1 MFFESEILTHK
12 KLLGINYKTMKYLV
26 AKFKINA
33 GDDMMQ
39 ICRDLLADC
48 AAEAG
53 FESFEETEQG
63 IDAYVQKDL
72 FEQEVLDKNL
82 HNFPIEN
89 TTISYSIDD
98 AEDKD
103 WNQEWEERGFD
114 PICVDD
120 QILIY
125 DAKHP
130 ELHPTTSP
138 DHIEIGIEAKLAFGT
153 GNHETTRMIVSTLLN
168 NNLYKKRVLDC
179 GCGTGILGIV
189 AAKLGASKVVGYD
202 IDEWSVENAKHNA
215 KLNGIDNMEVYFG
228 NASVINH
235 ISGVFDIILANI
247 NRNILL
253 NDMKTFRSVLND
265 EGLLILSGFYEEDV
279 PTLLA
284 KAQELGLQEIGKR
297 TDNNWTCLVF
307 KN

>member
-1 MFFESEILTHK
+1 
-12 KLLGINYKTMKYLV
+12 MKYLV
-26 AKFKINA
+26 VKFKINT

-39 ICRDLLADC
+39 ICRDLLADS

-63 IDAYVQKDL
+63 IDAYVQKDF

-89 TTISYSIDD
+89 TAISYSIED

-103 WNQEWEERGFD
+103 WNQEWEEQGFE

-168 NNLYKKRVLDC
+168 NNLYQKRVLDC

-189 AAKLGASKVVGYD
+189 AAKLGASEVVGYD

-253 NDMKTFRSVLND
+253 NDMKTFRSVLNKG
-265 EGLLILSGFYEEDV
+265 GLLVLSGFYEEDV
-279 PTLLA
+279 PTLLT

-307 KN
+307 KD

>member
-1 MFFESEILTHK
+1 
-12 KLLGINYKTMKYLV
+12 MKYLV
-26 AKFKINA
+26 ANFKLA
-33 GDDMMQ
+33 SSDELLQVCM
-39 ICRDLLADC
+39 DLLADS

-53 FESFEETEQG
+53 FESFEETQEG
-63 IDAYVQKDL
+63 LEAYVQKEL
-72 FEQEVLDKNL
+72 FDKDALDASIAD
-82 HNFPIEN
+82 FPIEG
-89 TTISYSIDD
+89 TDISYTIED

-103 WNQEWEERGFD
+103 WNEEWEEQGFD

-120 QILIY
+120 QVLIY

-168 NNLYKKRVLDC
+168 MNLYKMRVLDC
-179 GCGTGILGIV
+179 GCGTGILGLV
-189 AAKLGASKVVGYD
+189 ASKLGASEVVGYD

-215 KLNGIDNMEVYFG
+215 QLNGVDNLEVYFG

-235 ISGVFDIILANI
+235 ISGVFDVVLANI

-253 NDMKTFRSVLND
+253 EDMKSFRGVLN
-265 EGLLILSGFYEEDV
+265 EGGYMILSGFYEEDIPV
-279 PTLLA
+279 LLEKA
-284 KAQELGLQEIGKR
+284 KEFGLYESGRR
-297 TDNNWTCLVF
+297 TDNNWACLVL
-307 KN
+307 KNK

>member
-1 MFFESEILTHK
+1 
-12 KLLGINYKTMKYLV
+12 MKYLV
-26 AKFKINA
+26 AKFKLA
-33 GDDMMQ
+33 TSEDLLQ
-39 ICRDLLADC
+39 VCKDLLADS

-53 FESFEETEQG
+53 FESFEETQEG
-63 IDAYVQKDL
+63 LEAYVQKEL
-72 FEQEVLDKNL
+72 FDKDALDASIAD
-82 HNFPIEN
+82 FPIEG
-89 TTISYSIDD
+89 TDISYTIED

-103 WNQEWEERGFD
+103 WNEEWEEQGFD

-120 QILIY
+120 QVLIY

-168 NNLYKKRVLDC
+168 MNLYKMRVLDC
-179 GCGTGILGIV
+179 GCGTGILGLV
-189 AAKLGASKVVGYD
+189 ASKLGANEVVGYD

-215 KLNGIDNMEVYFG
+215 QLNGVDNLEVYFG

-235 ISGVFDIILANI
+235 ISGVFDVVLANI

-253 NDMKTFRSVLND
+253 EDMKSFRGVLN
-265 EGLLILSGFYEEDV
+265 EGGYMILSGFYEEDIPV
-279 PTLLA
+279 LLEKA
-284 KAQELGLQEIGKR
+284 KEFGLYESGRR
-297 TDNNWTCLVF
+297 TDNNWACLVL

>member
-1 MFFESEILTHK
+1 
-12 KLLGINYKTMKYLV
+12 MKYLV
-26 AKFKINA
+26 AKFKIA
-33 GDDMMQ
+33 TSEDLLQ
-39 ICRDLLADC
+39 VCKDLLADS

-53 FESFEETEQG
+53 FESFEETQEG
-63 IDAYVQKDL
+63 LEAYVQKEL
-72 FEQEVLDKNL
+72 FDKDALDASIAD
-82 HNFPIEN
+82 FPIEG
-89 TTISYSIDD
+89 TDISYTIED

-103 WNQEWEERGFD
+103 WNEEWEEQGFD

-120 QILIY
+120 QVLIY

-168 NNLYKKRVLDC
+168 MNLYKMRVLDC
-179 GCGTGILGIV
+179 GCGTGILGLV
-189 AAKLGASKVVGYD
+189 ASKLGANEVVGYD

-215 KLNGIDNMEVYFG
+215 QLNGVDNLEVYFG

-235 ISGVFDIILANI
+235 ISGVFDVVLANI

-253 NDMKTFRSVLND
+253 ENMKSFRGVLN
-265 EGLLILSGFYEEDV
+265 EGGYMILSGFYEEDIPV
-279 PTLLA
+279 LLEKA
-284 KAQELGLQEIGKR
+284 KEFGLYESGRR
-297 TDNNWTCLVF
+297 TDNNWACLVL
-307 KN
+307 KNK

>member
-1 MFFESEILTHK
+1 
-12 KLLGINYKTMKYLV
+12 MKYLV
-26 AKFKINA
+26 AKFKIA
-33 GDDMMQ
+33 TSEDLLQ
-39 ICRDLLADC
+39 VCKDLLADS

-53 FESFEETEQG
+53 FESFEETQEG
-63 IDAYVQKDL
+63 LEAYVQKEL
-72 FEQEVLDKNL
+72 FDKDALDASIAD
-82 HNFPIEN
+82 FPIEG
-89 TTISYSIDD
+89 TDISYTIED

-103 WNQEWEERGFD
+103 WNEEWEEQGFD

-120 QILIY
+120 QVLIY

-168 NNLYKKRVLDC
+168 MNLYKMRVLDC
-179 GCGTGILGIV
+179 GCGTGILGLV
-189 AAKLGASKVVGYD
+189 ASKLGANEVVGYD

-215 KLNGIDNMEVYFG
+215 QLNGVDNLEVYFG

-235 ISGVFDIILANI
+235 ISGMFDVVLANI

-253 NDMKTFRSVLND
+253 EDMKSFRGVLN
-265 EGLLILSGFYEEDV
+265 EGGYMILSGFYEEDIPV
-279 PTLLA
+279 LLEKA
-284 KAQELGLQEIGKR
+284 KEFGLYESGRR
-297 TDNNWTCLVF
+297 TDNNWACLVL
-307 KN
+307 KNK

>member
-1 MFFESEILTHK
+1 
-12 KLLGINYKTMKYLV
+12 MKYLV
-26 AKFKINA
+26 AKFKIA
-33 GDDMMQ
+33 TSEDLLQ
-39 ICRDLLADC
+39 VCKDLLADS

-53 FESFEETEQG
+53 FESFEETQEG
-63 IDAYVQKDL
+63 LEAYVQKEL
-72 FEQEVLDKNL
+72 FDKDALDASIAD
-82 HNFPIEN
+82 FPIEG
-89 TTISYSIDD
+89 TDLSYTIED

-103 WNQEWEERGFD
+103 WNEEWEEQGFD

-120 QILIY
+120 QVLIY

-168 NNLYKKRVLDC
+168 MNLYKMRVLDC
-179 GCGTGILGIV
+179 GCGTGILGLV
-189 AAKLGASKVVGYD
+189 ASKLGANEVVGYD
-202 IDEWSVENAKHNA
+202 IDEWSVENAKHTA
-215 KLNGIDNMEVYFG
+215 QLNGVDNLEVYFG

-235 ISGVFDIILANI
+235 ISGVFDVVLANI

-253 NDMKTFRSVLND
+253 EDMKSFRGVLN
-265 EGLLILSGFYEEDV
+265 EGGYMILSGFYEEDIPV
-279 PTLLA
+279 LLEKA
-284 KAQELGLQEIGKR
+284 KEFGLYESGRR
-297 TDNNWTCLVF
+297 TDNNWACLVL

>member
-1 MFFESEILTHK
+1 
-12 KLLGINYKTMKYLV
+12 MKYLV
-26 AKFKINA
+26 VKFKIST

-39 ICRDLLADC
+39 ICRDLLADS

-82 HNFPIEN
+82 HNFPIED
-89 TTISYSIDD
+89 TAISYCVKD

-103 WNQEWEERGFD
+103 WNQEWEEQGFE

-130 ELHPTTSP
+130 ELHHTTSP

-168 NNLYKKRVLDC
+168 NNLYQKRVLDC
-179 GCGTGILGIV
+179 GCGTGILGVV
-189 AAKLGASKVVGYD
+189 AAKLGASEVVGYD
-202 IDEWSVENAKHNA
+202 IDEWSVDNAKHNA
-215 KLNGIDNMEVYFG
+215 KLNGINNMKVYFG

-265 EGLLILSGFYEEDV
+265 GGLLILSGFYEEDI
-279 PTLLA
+279 PTLMN

-297 TDNNWTCLVF
+297 TDNNWTCLAF

>member
-1 MFFESEILTHK
+1 
-12 KLLGINYKTMKYLV
+12 MKYLV
-26 AKFKINA
+26 AKFKIA
-33 GDDMMQ
+33 TSEDLLQ
-39 ICRDLLADC
+39 VCKDLLADS

-53 FESFEETEQG
+53 FESFEETQEG
-63 IDAYVQKDL
+63 LEAYVQKEL
-72 FEQEVLDKNL
+72 FDKDALDASIAD
-82 HNFPIEN
+82 FPIEG
-89 TTISYSIDD
+89 TDISYTIED

-103 WNQEWEERGFD
+103 WNEEWEEQGFD

-120 QILIY
+120 QVLIY

-168 NNLYKKRVLDC
+168 MNLYKKRVLDC
-179 GCGTGILGIV
+179 GCGTGILGLV
-189 AAKLGASKVVGYD
+189 ASKLGASEVVGYD

-215 KLNGIDNMEVYFG
+215 QLNGVDNLEVYFG

-235 ISGVFDIILANI
+235 ISGVFDVVLANI

-253 NDMKTFRSVLND
+253 EDMKSFRGVLN
-265 EGLLILSGFYEEDV
+265 EGGYMILSGFYEEDIPV
-279 PTLLA
+279 LLDKA
-284 KAQELGLQEIGKR
+284 KEFGLYESGRR
-297 TDNNWTCLVF
+297 TDNNWACLVL
-307 KN
+307 KNK

>member
-1 MFFESEILTHK
+1 
-12 KLLGINYKTMKYLV
+12 MKYLV
-26 AKFKINA
+26 AKFKIKA
-33 GDDMMQ
+33 SEDLMQ
-39 ICRDLLADC
+39 VCKDLLADS

-53 FESFEETEQG
+53 FESFEETEEG
-63 IDAYVQKDL
+63 MEAYVQKEL
-72 FEQEVLDKNL
+72 FDKDALDASIAD
-82 HNFPIEN
+82 FPIEG
-89 TTISYSIDD
+89 TDLSYTIED

-103 WNQEWEERGFD
+103 WNEEWEEQGFD

-120 QILIY
+120 QVLIY

-168 NNLYKKRVLDC
+168 MNLYKMRVLDC
-179 GCGTGILGIV
+179 GCGTGILGLV
-189 AAKLGASKVVGYD
+189 ASKLGANEVVGYD

-215 KLNGIDNMEVYFG
+215 QLNGVDNLEVYFG

-235 ISGVFDIILANI
+235 ISGVFDVVLANI

-253 NDMKTFRSVLND
+253 EDMKSFRGVLN
-265 EGLLILSGFYEEDV
+265 EGGYMILSGFYEEDIPV
-279 PTLLA
+279 LLEKA
-284 KAQELGLQEIGKR
+284 KEFGLYESGRR
-297 TDNNWTCLVF
+297 TDNNWACLVL
-307 KN
+307 KNK

>member
-1 MFFESEILTHK
+1 
-12 KLLGINYKTMKYLV
+12 MKYLV
-26 AKFKINA
+26 AKFKIA
-33 GDDMMQ
+33 TSEDLLQ
-39 ICRDLLADC
+39 VCKDLLADS

-53 FESFEETEQG
+53 FESFEETQEG
-63 IDAYVQKDL
+63 LEAYVQKEL
-72 FEQEVLDKNL
+72 FDKDALDASIAD
-82 HNFPIEN
+82 FPIEG
-89 TTISYSIDD
+89 TDISYTIED

-103 WNQEWEERGFD
+103 WNEEWEEQGFD

-120 QILIY
+120 QVLIY

-168 NNLYKKRVLDC
+168 MNLYKMRVLDC
-179 GCGTGILGIV
+179 GCGTGILGLV
-189 AAKLGASKVVGYD
+189 ASKLGANEVVGYD
-202 IDEWSVENAKHNA
+202 IDEWSVENAKHNTQ
-215 KLNGIDNMEVYFG
+215 LNGVDNLEVYFG

-235 ISGVFDIILANI
+235 ISGVFDVVLANI

-253 NDMKTFRSVLND
+253 EDMKSFRGVLN
-265 EGLLILSGFYEEDV
+265 EGGYMILSGFYEEDIPV
-279 PTLLA
+279 LLEKA
-284 KAQELGLQEIGKR
+284 KEFGLYESGRR
-297 TDNNWTCLVF
+297 TDNNWACLVL

>member
-1 MFFESEILTHK
+1 
-12 KLLGINYKTMKYLV
+12 MKYLV
-26 AKFKINA
+26 AKFKIKA
-33 GDDMMQ
+33 SEDLMQ
-39 ICRDLLADC
+39 VCKDLLADS

-53 FESFEETEQG
+53 FESFEETEEG
-63 IDAYVQKDL
+63 MEAYVQKEL
-72 FEQEVLDKNL
+72 FDKDALDASIAD
-82 HNFPIEN
+82 FPIEG
-89 TTISYSIDD
+89 TDISYTIED

-103 WNQEWEERGFD
+103 WNEEWEEQGFD

-120 QILIY
+120 QVLIY

-168 NNLYKKRVLDC
+168 MNLYKMRVLDC
-179 GCGTGILGIV
+179 GCGTGILGLV
-189 AAKLGASKVVGYD
+189 ASKLGASEVVGYD

-215 KLNGIDNMEVYFG
+215 QLNGVDNLEVYFG

-235 ISGVFDIILANI
+235 ISGVFDVVLANI

-253 NDMKTFRSVLND
+253 EDMKSFRGVLN
-265 EGLLILSGFYEEDV
+265 EGGYMILSGFYEEDIPV
-279 PTLLA
+279 LLEKA
-284 KAQELGLQEIGKR
+284 KEFGLYESGRR
-297 TDNNWTCLVF
+297 TDNNWACLVL
-307 KN
+307 KNK

>member
-1 MFFESEILTHK
+1 
-12 KLLGINYKTMKYLV
+12 MKYLV
-26 AKFKINA
+26 AKFKIA
-33 GDDMMQ
+33 TSEDLLQ
-39 ICRDLLADC
+39 VCKDLLADS

-53 FESFEETEQG
+53 FESFEETQEG
-63 IDAYVQKDL
+63 LEAYVQKEL
-72 FEQEVLDKNL
+72 FDKVALDASIAD
-82 HNFPIEN
+82 FPIEG
-89 TTISYSIDD
+89 TDISYTIED

-103 WNQEWEERGFD
+103 WNEEWEEQGFD

-120 QILIY
+120 QVLIY

-168 NNLYKKRVLDC
+168 MNLYKMRVLDC
-179 GCGTGILGIV
+179 GCGTGILGLV
-189 AAKLGASKVVGYD
+189 ASKLGANEVVGYD

-215 KLNGIDNMEVYFG
+215 QLNGVDNLEVYFG

-235 ISGVFDIILANI
+235 ISGVFDVVLANI

-253 NDMKTFRSVLND
+253 EDMKSFRGVLN
-265 EGLLILSGFYEEDV
+265 EGGYMILSGFYEEDIPV
-279 PTLLA
+279 LLEKA
-284 KAQELGLQEIGKR
+284 KEFGLYESGRR
-297 TDNNWTCLVF
+297 TDNNWACLVL

>member
-1 MFFESEILTHK
+1 
-12 KLLGINYKTMKYLV
+12 MKYLV
-26 AKFKINA
+26 AIFKIA
-33 GDDMMQ
+33 TSEDLLQ
-39 ICRDLLADC
+39 VCKDLLADS

-53 FESFEETEQG
+53 FESFEETQEG
-63 IDAYVQKDL
+63 LEAYVQKEL
-72 FEQEVLDKNL
+72 FDKDALDASIAD
-82 HNFPIEN
+82 FPIEG
-89 TTISYSIDD
+89 TDISYTIED

-103 WNQEWEERGFD
+103 WNEEWEEQGFD

-120 QILIY
+120 QVLIY

-138 DHIEIGIEAKLAFGT
+138 DHIEIDIEAKLAFGT

-168 NNLYKKRVLDC
+168 MNLYKMRVLDC
-179 GCGTGILGIV
+179 GCGTGILGLV
-189 AAKLGASKVVGYD
+189 ASKLGASEVVGYD

-215 KLNGIDNMEVYFG
+215 QLNGVDNLEVYFG

-235 ISGVFDIILANI
+235 ISGVFDVVLANI

-253 NDMKTFRSVLND
+253 EDMKSFRGVLN
-265 EGLLILSGFYEEDV
+265 EGGYMILSGFYEEDIPV
-279 PTLLA
+279 LLEKA
-284 KAQELGLQEIGKR
+284 KEFGLYESGRR
-297 TDNNWTCLVF
+297 TDNNWACLVL

>member
-1 MFFESEILTHK
+1 
-12 KLLGINYKTMKYLV
+12 MKYLV
-26 AKFKINA
+26 AKFKIA
-33 GDDMMQ
+33 TSEDLLQ
-39 ICRDLLADC
+39 VCKDLLADS

-53 FESFEETEQG
+53 FESFEETQEG
-63 IDAYVQKDL
+63 LEAYVQKEL
-72 FEQEVLDKNL
+72 FDKDALDASIAD
-82 HNFPIEN
+82 FPIEG
-89 TTISYSIDD
+89 TDISYTIED

-103 WNQEWEERGFD
+103 WNEEWEEQGFD

-120 QILIY
+120 QVLIY

-130 ELHPTTSP
+130 ELHPTASP

-168 NNLYKKRVLDC
+168 MNLYKMRVLDC
-179 GCGTGILGIV
+179 GCGTGILGLV
-189 AAKLGASKVVGYD
+189 ASKLGASEVVGYD

-215 KLNGIDNMEVYFG
+215 QLNGVDNLEVYFG

-235 ISGVFDIILANI
+235 ISGVFDVVLANI

-253 NDMKTFRSVLND
+253 EDMKSFRGVLN
-265 EGLLILSGFYEEDV
+265 EGGYMILSGFYEEDIPV
-279 PTLLA
+279 LLEKA
-284 KAQELGLQEIGKR
+284 KEFGLYESGRR
-297 TDNNWTCLVF
+297 TDNNWACLVL

>member
-1 MFFESEILTHK
+1 
-12 KLLGINYKTMKYLV
+12 MKYLV
-26 AKFKINA
+26 AKFKIA
-33 GDDMMQ
+33 TSEDLLQ
-39 ICRDLLADC
+39 VCKDLLADS

-53 FESFEETEQG
+53 FESFEETQEG
-63 IDAYVQKDL
+63 LEAYVQKEL
-72 FEQEVLDKNL
+72 FDKDALDASIAD
-82 HNFPIEN
+82 FPIEG
-89 TTISYSIDD
+89 TDISYTIED

-103 WNQEWEERGFD
+103 WNEEWEEQGFD

-120 QILIY
+120 QVLIY

-168 NNLYKKRVLDC
+168 MNLYKMRVLDC
-179 GCGTGILGIV
+179 GCGTGILGLV
-189 AAKLGASKVVGYD
+189 ASKLGANEVVGYD

-215 KLNGIDNMEVYFG
+215 QLNGVDNLEVYFG

-235 ISGVFDIILANI
+235 ISGVFDVVLANI

-253 NDMKTFRSVLND
+253 EDMKSFRGVLN
-265 EGLLILSGFYEEDV
+265 EGGYMILSGFYEEDIPV
-279 PTLLA
+279 LLEKA
-284 KAQELGLQEIGKR
+284 KEFGLYESGRR
-297 TDNNWTCLVF
+297 TDNNWACLVL